1 MGGVFKDTAVGGCVP
16 SLMRP
21 KGRNSNHKTN
31 LKMETQKVIPIEE
44 RAEVIQD
51 VIDRLLYLTSA
62 EVKMYREALE
72 NLNERFPIDV
82 TIDESGLRI
91 YPLNKNLQ

>member
-1 MGGVFKDTAVGGCVP
+1 
-16 SLMRP
+16 
-21 KGRNSNHKTN
+21 
-31 LKMETQKVIPIEE
+31 METQKVIPIEE

>member
-1 MGGVFKDTAVGGCVP
+1 
-16 SLMRP
+16 
-21 KGRNSNHKTN
+21 
-31 LKMETQKVIPIEE
+31 METQKVTPIEE

-51 VIDRLLYLTSA
+51 VIDRLLYLSSA
-62 EVKMYREALE
+62 DVKMYREALK

-82 TIDESGLRI
+82 HIDESGLRI

>member
-1 MGGVFKDTAVGGCVP
+1 
-16 SLMRP
+16 
-21 KGRNSNHKTN
+21 
-31 LKMETQKVIPIEE
+31 METQKVTPIEE

-51 VIDRLLYLTSA
+51 VIDRLLYLSSA
-62 EVKMYREALE
+62 DVKMYREALK

-82 TIDESGLRI
+82 RIDESGLRI